1 MGFPEAKWAVD
12 QVVSK
17 IGVQPNNMRKFE
29 AIPINETTI
38 GLNFLEPEDSYYSPG
53 GAIAAVTKGVLI
65 RMSADGY
72 PQNINDGTFVID
84 NSVLGKYENEY
95 FEVTGLTKG
104 TKYYFTAFPYS
115 NIGAYNESLNAANKA
130 DAIPNVLE
138 KVNVTINID
147 DPKRFT
153 STAVTLKNV
162 NTSEQTTIN
171 VTEAKTVMFEAK
183 SKNTYVVTAT
193 AVAGYKNGALS
204 TEQFT
209 AVAGGSRA
217 FTFNFEIGF
226 LYGIKFDNGAD
237 GIPSSYEYLEDC
249 AGFTAA
255 SVSEMNSWAGKRI
268 LDKFK
273 PCLIKPG
280 ATAPEYYLNKDNY
293 NQRAEGNTA
302 SILTGADGDVMIE
315 VERMW
320 FKIVE
325 NADSTATLYISE
337 TELDGYKSFIGDQ
350 EVAYRGAYEAS
361 VSGGAM
367 RSVSGVAPAVNNTR
381 ATFRGYAKAR
391 GNEYSQNDYY
401 LLRLWQCMYI
411 LLYGT
416 RDSQT
421 AIGRGYASSGNGSA
435 LKTGKM
441 DTKPFC
447 WGWGTKDNIGN
458 DGMKFLGVE
467 NFYGNIFEFVD
478 GLTIVNYVCK
488 VTEDT
493 SKYDDIGTS
502 YEVTAG
508 AVPSSDAEG
517 GYIKKMQAT
526 NDAPF
531 LPSAIGGSE
540 TTFFCDSVWVGSGT
554 KVAKFG
560 GKWNMQGYVGAF
572 YWGLESDA
580 SFTDSGVGSRLC
592 RKKVSS

>member
-29 AIPINETTI
+29 AVPVNETTI
-38 GLNFLEPEDSYYSPG
+38 GLKFLEPEDSYYSPG
-53 GAIAAVTKGVLI
+53 GAIAAVTKGVII

-130 DAIPNVLE
+130 DAIPSALE
-138 KVNVTINID
+138 KVSVTINID

-153 STAVTLKNV
+153 STTVTLKNV
-162 NTSEQTTIN
+162 NTSEQTTID
-171 VTEAKTVMFEAK
+171 VAEAKTVMLEAK
-183 SKNTYVVTAT
+183 TNNTYIVTVA
-193 AVAGYKNGALS
+193 AVAGYKSRILS

-226 LYGIKFDNGAD
+226 LYGIKFDNGGD

-255 SVSEMNSWAGKRI
+255 SVSEMNSWAGVKI

-293 NQRAEGNTA
+293 AKRAEGDTA

-320 FKIVE
+320 FKIVK
-325 NADSTATLYISE
+325 NTDSTATLYISE
-337 TELDGYKSFIGDQ
+337 VELDGYKSFIGDQ

-361 VSGGAM
+361 VSGGVM
-367 RSVSGVAPAVNNTR
+367 RSISGVAPAVSSTR

-391 GNEYSQNDYY
+391 GGEYSQNDYY

-421 AIGRGYASSGNGSA
+421 AIGKGYSVSGNTGA
-435 LKTGKM
+435 LKTGKTNM
-441 DTKPFC
+441 RPFC
-447 WGWGTKDNIGN
+447 WGETDGFS
-458 DGMKFLGVE
+458 GMKFLGVE
-467 NFYGNIFEFVD
+467 NFYGNVWEFVD
-478 GLTIVNYVCK
+478 GLTIVDYVCK
-488 VTEDT
+488 ITEDP
-493 SKYDDIGTS
+493 SKYDDVGTS
-502 YEVTAG
+502 YEITAG
-508 AVPSSDAEG
+508 AVPSASDG

-531 LPSAIGGSE
+531 LPSDIGGSE
-540 TTFFCDSVWVGSGT
+540 TTYFCDILWTNSGTMVACFGGGWNIAGQAGAFCWFLGSG
-554 KVAKFG
+554 A
-560 GKWNMQGYVGAF
+560 
-572 YWGLESDA
+572 SD
-580 SFTDSGVGSRLC
+580 TDSSTGSRLC
-592 RKKVSS
+592 RKKVSSQNV